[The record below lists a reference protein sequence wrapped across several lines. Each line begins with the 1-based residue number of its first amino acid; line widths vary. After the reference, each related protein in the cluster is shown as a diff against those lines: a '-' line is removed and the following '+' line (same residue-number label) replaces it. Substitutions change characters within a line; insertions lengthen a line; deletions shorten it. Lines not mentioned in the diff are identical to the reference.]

1 MSGKVISVV
10 STKGSVG
17 KTTLIIHI
25 AGYLAS
31 RGKRVLLIDAD
42 SQQSL
47 SKFFDYQGVDMDIPY
62 AGFGKWLVNDASAE
76 EVIRKTAHAD
86 PKLKIDIIVN
96 DDPGKLRVSRFLRDN
111 SGAIYKLAALVKPL
125 REQYDYIFLD
135 TEGTDG
141 RDHDGNSVQNAVLLA
156 EPDLVLTVTRTG
168 LMFAM
173 EALRVVDVYKSAV
186 KTYTYIGKNHAP
198 PLKFIINAY
207 DRTIGS
213 SETLLKELCEAFEMD
228 DFRVAALLKTVVPL
242 RRGFFERYYS
252 SKEFM
257 HELKDRNTEPLN
269 DVVRRLCEEIFP
281 ELVETTAAPAP
292 VMAQEA

>member
-1 MSGKVISVV
+1 MSGKVISVI

-47 SKFFDYQGVDMDIPY
+47 SRFFNYQGIDLNIPY
-62 AGFGKWLVNDASAE
+62 DGFGKWLVNDVNTGS
-76 EVIRKTAHAD
+76 VIRKTSHAGSD
-86 PKLKIDIIVN
+86 LNIDVIVN
-96 DDPGKLRVSRFLRDN
+96 DDPNKLRVSRFLRDN
-111 SGAIYKLAALVKPL
+111 SGAIYKLASLVKPL

-135 TEGTDG
+135 TEGADG

-186 KTYTYIGKNHAP
+186 KTYTYIGKEHVP
-198 PLKFIINAY
+198 PLKFIINDY
-207 DRTIGS
+207 DRTIS
-213 SETLLKELCEAFEMD
+213 RSEDLLRELREAFELD
-228 DFRVAALLKTVVPL
+228 DFKVATLLETVVPL
-242 RRGFFERYYS
+242 RRAFFEHYYS
-252 SKEFM
+252 DKAFM

-269 DVVRRLCEEIFP
+269 VVIERLCEEIFP
-281 ELVETTAAPAP
+281 ELTEATSPTAP